1 MSLIL
6 NVIWINVSIIFERI
20 FEKYNFEICR
30 QYTYI
35 YTLKIHRKGG
45 GSVFN
50 FLFLH
55 LKCNVGPIDTCI
67 CRQEFF
73 SKRIIMYVGDIHW
86 RNLIFLLSISTLHND
101 KMNLYIVGLSF
112 YQLLHFL
119 IIINISSI
127 NTSNQFIFFGTDHF
141 VKKWWFLYAY
151 VANL

>member
-1 MSLIL
+1 M
-6 NVIWINVSIIFERI
+6 
-20 FEKYNFEICR
+20 
-30 QYTYI
+30 
-35 YTLKIHRKGG
+35 
-45 GSVFN
+45 FN

-141 VKKWWFLYAY
+141 VKKWWFRTLQICKQTNFCILLVTWSFVNHQNAQ
-151 VANL
+151 VNHLKH